1 DRSRHA
7 AIRLPP
13 ERDAADRADPTD
25 GDDEALHAE
34 RSRQRGS
41 APLTGTPGPFAE
53 SGHICLIS
61 AVLSSGVSAHVL
73 DRIDPLR
80 PRGEITM
87 IGRVFGAEAIPL
99 AALLM
104 LSAAGCGGGHRMS
117 AGPDAVTGPSAGGG
131 APSGGGVLTDATAPA
146 DADAGNSRARPID
159 SPGTIA
165 EPGDY
170 RLTRDITVTDGDG
183 LVVQASGVRLRLGGH

>member
-1 DRSRHA
+1 
-7 AIRLPP
+7 
-13 ERDAADRADPTD
+13 
-25 GDDEALHAE
+25 
-34 RSRQRGS
+34 
-41 APLTGTPGPFAE
+41 
-53 SGHICLIS
+53 
-61 AVLSSGVSAHVL
+61 
-73 DRIDPLR
+73 
-80 PRGEITM
+80 M

-183 LVVQASGVRLRLGGH
+183 LVVQASGVRLTSLGSPHRAALPPYRWAWPGPGRGSYAGTRFSPRYSTPE